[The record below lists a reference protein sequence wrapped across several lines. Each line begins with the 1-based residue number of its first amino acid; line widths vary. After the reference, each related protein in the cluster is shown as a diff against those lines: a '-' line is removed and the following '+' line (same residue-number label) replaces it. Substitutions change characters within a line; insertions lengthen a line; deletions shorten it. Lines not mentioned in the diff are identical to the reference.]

1 MSDKGWRFCGMMG
14 KRLRGSGLCVD
25 TQHVVGDDFARVL
38 AEAQGGSE
46 DQFAVLWRD
55 ANPALLRYLR
65 VLAPENAEDIAAETW
80 MHVIR
85 SLPRFVGDEAAWR
98 AWLFTTARRRLIDQA
113 RVRKRHPAEP
123 LDEISAADVPR
134 SPDAEQLALDNL
146 ATESAIALLSRLP
159 QPQAEVIMLRVV
171 AGLDTEAVATLLGKS
186 PGNVRVMAHRGL
198 KKLESLLGPAGV
210 ASRAGV
216 TT

>member
-1 MSDKGWRFCGMMG
+1 MSIW
-14 KRLRGSGLCVD
+14 LRGTGLCAD

-38 AEAQGGSE
+38 ADAQGGSE

-80 MHVIR
+80 VHVIR
-85 SLPRFVGDEAAWR
+85 GLPRFIGDEAAWR

-123 LDEISAADVPR
+123 LDDVSAAEMPR
-134 SPDAEQLALDNL
+134 SPDAAQIALENI
-146 ATESAIALLSRLP
+146 ATESAIALLSQLP
-159 QPQAEVIMLRVV
+159 PPQAEVIMLRVV
-171 AGLDTEAVATLLGKS
+171 AGLDTDAVAALLGKT
-186 PGNVRVMAHRGL
+186 PGNIRVMAHRGL
-198 KKLESLLGPAGV
+198 KKLEDLLGRAGV
-210 ASRAGV
+210 TSRAGV
-216 TT
+216 TL

>member
-1 MSDKGWRFCGMMG
+1 MSIW
-14 KRLRGSGLCVD
+14 LRATGLCAD

-38 AEAQGGSE
+38 ADAQGGSE

-80 MHVIR
+80 VHVIR
-85 SLPRFVGDEAAWR
+85 GLPRFIGDEAAWR

-113 RVRKRHPAEP
+113 RLRKRHPAEP
-123 LDEISAADVPR
+123 LDDVSAAEMPR
-134 SPDAEQLALDNL
+134 TPDAAQIALENL
-146 ATESAIALLSRLP
+146 ATKSAIALLSQLP
-159 QPQAEVIMLRVV
+159 PPQAEVIMLRVV
-171 AGLDTEAVATLLGKS
+171 AGLDTEAVAAMLGKT

-198 KKLESLLGPAGV
+198 KKLEDLLGRAGV
-210 ASRAGV
+210 TSRAGV
-216 TT
+216 TL

>member
-1 MSDKGWRFCGMMG
+1 MSDKVGRFWIMMG
-14 KRLRGSGLCVD
+14 IWLRSSGLCAD

-38 AEAQGGSE
+38 ADAQGGSE

-85 SLPRFVGDEAAWR
+85 GLPRFVGDEAAWR

-113 RVRKRHPAEP
+113 RLRKRHPASP
-123 LDEISAADVPR
+123 LDEISAAEVP
-134 SPDAEQLALDNL
+134 STPDAEQLALDNI
-146 ATESAIALLSRLP
+146 ATESAMALLSRLSP
-159 QPQAEVIMLRVV
+159 PQAQVIMLRVV
-171 AGLDTEAVATLLGKS
+171 AGLDTDPVARLLGTT

>member
-1 MSDKGWRFCGMMG
+1 MILVC
-14 KRLRGSGLCVD
+14 LRATGLCVD

-38 AEAQGGSE
+38 ADAQGGND

-80 MHVIR
+80 VHVVR
-85 SLPRFVGDEAAWR
+85 GLPRFIGNEAAWR

-113 RVRKRHPAEP
+113 RLRKRHPAEP
-123 LDEISAADVPR
+123 LEEISAAEMPR
-134 SPDAEQLALDNL
+134 TQDAAQIALDNL
-146 ATESAIALLSRLP
+146 ATESAIALLSQLP
-159 QPQAEVIMLRVV
+159 APQAEVILLRVV
-171 AGLDTEAVATLLGKS
+171 AGLDTDAVAALLDKT

-198 KKLESLLGPAGV
+198 KKLEDLLGRAGV
-210 ASRAGV
+210 TSRAGV
-216 TT
+216 TL

>member
-1 MSDKGWRFCGMMG
+1 MSIC
-14 KRLRGSGLCVD
+14 LRGTALCAD

-38 AEAQGGSE
+38 ADAQGGSE

-55 ANPALLRYLR
+55 ANPALIRYLR
-65 VLAPENAEDIAAETW
+65 VLAPDYAEDIAAETW
-80 MHVIR
+80 VHVVR
-85 SLPRFVGDEAAWR
+85 GLARFVGDEASWR

-113 RVRKRHPAEP
+113 RLRKRHPAEP
-123 LDEISAADVPR
+123 LEEVTAAEMP
-134 SPDAEQLALDNL
+134 STPDAAQIALDNL

-171 AGLDTEAVATLLGKS
+171 AGMDTDAVAELLGKT

-198 KKLESLLGPAGV
+198 KKLEDLLAQAGV
-210 ASRAGV
+210 TSRAGV
-216 TT
+216 TL

>member
-1 MSDKGWRFCGMMG
+1 MSIW
-14 KRLRGSGLCVD
+14 LRGTGLCAD
-25 TQHVVGDDFARVL
+25 TQHVVGDDFAGVL
-38 AEAQGGSE
+38 ADAQAGND

-80 MHVIR
+80 VNVVR
-85 SLPRFVGDEAAWR
+85 GLPRFIGDEAAWR

-123 LDEISAADVPR
+123 LDDISASEMPR
-134 SPDAEQLALDNL
+134 TPDAAQVALDNI
-146 ATESAIALLSRLP
+146 ATESALALLSQLP
-159 QPQAEVIMLRVV
+159 TLQAEVIMLRVV

-186 PGNVRVMAHRGL
+186 PGNIRVMAHRGL
-198 KKLESLLGPAGV
+198 KKLEDLLGQAGV
-210 ASRAGV
+210 TSRAGV
-216 TT
+216 TL

>member
-1 MSDKGWRFCGMMG
+1 MAIW
-14 KRLRGSGLCVD
+14 LRGGGLCTD

-38 AEAQGGSE
+38 ADAQGGIE

-65 VLAPENAEDIAAETW
+65 VLAPENAEDIASDTW
-80 MHVIR
+80 VHVVR
-85 SLPRFVGDEAAWR
+85 GLPRFIGDEAAWR

-113 RVRKRHPAEP
+113 RVRKRHPAES
-123 LDEISAADVPR
+123 LEEISPAEVP
-134 SPDAEQLALDNL
+134 STPDTTAQIALDNL
-146 ATESAIALLSRLP
+146 ATESALALVSRLP
-159 QPQAEVIMLRVV
+159 RPQAEVIMLRVV
-171 AGLDTEAVATLLGKS
+171 AGLDTDVVATMLGKS

-198 KKLESLLGPAGV
+198 KKLESLLGSAGV
-210 ASRAGV
+210 TSRAGV

>member
-1 MSDKGWRFCGMMG
+1 MSIW
-14 KRLRGSGLCVD
+14 LRGTGLCAD

-38 AEAQGGSE
+38 ADAQGGSE

-123 LDEISAADVPR
+123 LDDVSAAEMPR
-134 SPDAEQLALDNL
+134 TPDAAQIALENI
-146 ATESAIALLSRLP
+146 ATESAIALLSQLP
-159 QPQAEVIMLRVV
+159 PPQAEVIMLRVV
-171 AGLDTEAVATLLGKS
+171 AGLDTDAVAALLGKT
-186 PGNVRVMAHRGL
+186 PGNIRVMAHRGL
-198 KKLESLLGPAGV
+198 KKLEDLLGRAGV
-210 ASRAGV
+210 TSRAGV
-216 TT
+216 TL

>member
-1 MSDKGWRFCGMMG
+1 MSIW
-14 KRLRGSGLCVD
+14 LRGTGLCAD

-38 AEAQGGSE
+38 ADAQGGSE

-65 VLAPENAEDIAAETW
+65 VLAQDNAEDIAAETW
-80 MHVIR
+80 VHVVR
-85 SLPRFVGDEAAWR
+85 GLPRFVGDEAAWR

-123 LDEISAADVPR
+123 LDDVSAAEMPR
-134 SPDAEQLALDNL
+134 SPDAAQIALENL
-146 ATESAIALLSRLP
+146 ATESAIALLSQLP
-159 QPQAEVIMLRVV
+159 RPQAEVIMLRVV
-171 AGLDTEAVATLLGKS
+171 AGLDTDTVAELVGKT

-198 KKLESLLGPAGV
+198 KKLEDLLGRAGV
-210 ASRAGV
+210 TSRAGV
-216 TT
+216 TL